1 MFNLHVTILLM
12 PALSMLQAIVL
23 PIRDLGSERDEQI
36 RKNVEFLDI
45 QKKVFHNGESGLGE
59 F

>member
-1 MFNLHVTILLM
+1 MFNLHVTLLLM